1 MSLGDIRIKRIE
13 KGKRFKDP
21 YPATTR
27 RTNSITELLGN
38 FAKLLHAKK
47 KVVVAGR
54 IIAMREHG
62 GSTFLDLRDEGGK
75 IQAFL
80 KKDGLGDE
88 SYQFFIDTVDIGD
101 FLEFS
106 GKFFETKR
114 GEKTVE
120 VSDWRMLAKSLRPL
134 PEKWHGLQDIEERF
148 RRRYLDLLMNEEVRE
163 RFFLRS
169 KIIKSIREFF
179 EREDFLEVETPILQ
193 PVPGGALA
201 RPFKTHHNALDVD
214 LFLRIAPE
222 LYLKRLLVGGYGRVF
237 EVARNF
243 RNEGI
248 DATHNPEF
256 TMLEAYAAW
265 WDENDMMAFV
275 ENLFLA
281 LAKKIF
287 GKKEFEYDGKKIL
300 CKTPFPRITFAEV
313 LKKYGDISDYKN
325 ITREDLRFKA
335 QQAGIMVYEGEPKG
349 KIADEIFKK
358 VCRQRLI
365 DPVFVTNHPVDISP
379 LAKKN
384 EEDSEYVRR
393 FQFIAAGLEVMNG
406 FSELNDPVDQAA
418 RFLEQKKDFS
428 DESHKKDDDFVEAVE
443 YGMPP
448 AAGVGI
454 GIDRLVMLLTDTRNI
469 KEVILFPT
477 LKPR

>member
-1 MSLGDIRIKRIE
+1 MSLGDIRIERIE

-21 YPATTR
+21 YPATAR

-38 FAKLLHAKK
+38 FAKLSHAKK
-47 KVVVAGR
+47 NVVVAGR
-54 IIAMREHG
+54 VIAMREHG
-62 GSTFLDLRDEGGK
+62 GSSFLDLRDESGK

-300 CKTPFPRITFAEV
+300 CKAPFPRITFAEV
-313 LKKYGDISDYKN
+313 LKKYGDIGDYKN